1 MPEKSFLIL
10 KSNLTASDI
19 KQLTSQWD
27 LDSAIFANLFSQLDH
42 INQKLNAVKRKID
55 YLDSVARETTKTKEL
70 KKVTDLTREL
80 VYLKHTLDDQTES
93 LRSFGEYLKKNQLAS
108 SADIASLMTKQAQLT
123 KMIHVYT
130 DLLNSISGLFTAMM
144 DSHLNHLVKYLN
156 SVALIIAIPTLISG
170 IWGMNIG
177 GLPGRT
183 NKNGFWI
190 IITIAAILT
199 IIWAIILKK
208 KKYNDQYFFSKSFC
222 INLTNSG

>member
-1 MPEKSFLIL
+1 MNNMPEKSFLIL

-108 SADIASLMTKQAQLT
+108 SADIASLMTKQVQLT

-170 IWGMNIG
+170 IWGMNMVAYLAEPIRTAS
-177 GLPGRT
+177 GLSSQLRL
-183 NKNGFWI
+183 F
-190 IITIAAILT
+190 
-199 IIWAIILKK
+199 
-208 KKYNDQYFFSKSFC
+208 
-222 INLTNSG
+222 

>member
-156 SVALIIAIPTLISG
+156 SVALISG

-177 GLPGRT
+177 GLPDRT

-208 KKYNDQYFFSKSFC
+208 KKYND
-222 INLTNSG
+222 

>member
-55 YLDSVARETTKTKEL
+55 YLNSVARETTKTKEL

-123 KMIHVYT
+123 KMIHFYT

-144 DSHLNHLVKYLN
+144 DSHLNHLMKYLN
-156 SVALIIAIPTLISG
+156 SVALISG

-208 KKYNDQYFFSKSFC
+208 KKYND
-222 INLTNSG
+222 

>member
-144 DSHLNHLVKYLN
+144 DSHLNHLMKYLN
-156 SVALIIAIPTLISG
+156 SVALISG

-208 KKYNDQYFFSKSFC
+208 DFDP
-222 INLTNSG
+222 II

>member
-1 MPEKSFLIL
+1 MNNMPEKSFLIL

-27 LDSAIFANLFSQLDH
+27 LDSAIFANLFRQLDH

-144 DSHLNHLVKYLN
+144 DSHLNHLMKYLN
-156 SVALIIAIPTLISG
+156 SVALISG

-208 KKYNDQYFFSKSFC
+208 KKYND
-222 INLTNSG
+222 

>member
-1 MPEKSFLIL
+1 MLEKSFLIL

-27 LDSAIFANLFSQLDH
+27 LDSAIFANLFRQLDH

-144 DSHLNHLVKYLN
+144 DSHLNHLMKYLN
-156 SVALIIAIPTLISG
+156 SVALISG

>member
-1 MPEKSFLIL
+1 MNNMLEKSFLIL

-27 LDSAIFANLFSQLDH
+27 LDSAIFANLFRQLDH

-144 DSHLNHLVKYLN
+144 DSHLNHLMKYLN
-156 SVALIIAIPTLISG
+156 SVALISG

-208 KKYNDQYFFSKSFC
+208 KKYND
-222 INLTNSG
+222 

>member
-1 MPEKSFLIL
+1 MNNMPERSFLIL

-130 DLLNSISGLFTAMM
+130 DLLNSISGLFTAMI
-144 DSHLNHLVKYLN
+144 DSHLNHLMKYLN
-156 SVALIIAIPTLISG
+156 SVALISG

-208 KKYNDQYFFSKSFC
+208 KKYND
-222 INLTNSG
+222 

>member
-1 MPEKSFLIL
+1 MNNMPEKSFLIL

-144 DSHLNHLVKYLN
+144 DSHLNHLMKYLN
-156 SVALIIAIPTLISG
+156 SVALISG

-177 GLPGRT
+177 GLPDRT

-208 KKYNDQYFFSKSFC
+208 KKYND
-222 INLTNSG
+222 

>member
-156 SVALIIAIPTLISG
+156 SVALISG

-208 KKYNDQYFFSKSFC
+208 KKYND
-222 INLTNSG
+222 

>member
-70 KKVTDLTREL
+70 KKVTDLTIEL

-108 SADIASLMTKQAQLT
+108 SADIASLMTKQEQLT

-144 DSHLNHLVKYLN
+144 DSHLNHLMKYLN
-156 SVALIIAIPTLISG
+156 SVALISG

-208 KKYNDQYFFSKSFC
+208 KKYND
-222 INLTNSG
+222 

>member
-1 MPEKSFLIL
+1 MPEKSYLIL

-144 DSHLNHLVKYLN
+144 DNHLNHLMKYLN
-156 SVALIIAIPTLISG
+156 SVALISG

-208 KKYNDQYFFSKSFC
+208 DFDP
-222 INLTNSG
+222 II

>member
-27 LDSAIFANLFSQLDH
+27 LDSAIFANLFRQLDH

-144 DSHLNHLVKYLN
+144 DSHLNHLMKYLN
-156 SVALIIAIPTLISG
+156 SVALISG

-208 KKYNDQYFFSKSFC
+208 KKYND
-222 INLTNSG
+222 

>member
-1 MPEKSFLIL
+1 MNNMPEKSFLIL

-130 DLLNSISGLFTAMM
+130 DLLNSISGLFTAMI
-144 DSHLNHLVKYLN
+144 DSHLNHLMKYLN
-156 SVALIIAIPTLISG
+156 SVALISG

-208 KKYNDQYFFSKSFC
+208 KKYND
-222 INLTNSG
+222 

>member
-1 MPEKSFLIL
+1 MNNMPEKSFLIL

-55 YLDSVARETTKTKEL
+55 YLNSVARETTKTKEL

-123 KMIHVYT
+123 KMIHFYT

-144 DSHLNHLVKYLN
+144 DSHLNHLMKYLN
-156 SVALIIAIPTLISG
+156 SVALISG

-208 KKYNDQYFFSKSFC
+208 KKYND
-222 INLTNSG
+222 

>member
-93 LRSFGEYLKKNQLAS
+93 LRSFGEYPKKNQLAS

-144 DSHLNHLVKYLN
+144 DSHLNHLMKYLN
-156 SVALIIAIPTLISG
+156 SVALISG

-208 KKYNDQYFFSKSFC
+208 DFDP
-222 INLTNSG
+222 II

>member
-144 DSHLNHLVKYLN
+144 DSHLNHLMKYLN
-156 SVALIIAIPTLISG
+156 SVALISG

-177 GLPGRT
+177 GLPDRT

-208 KKYNDQYFFSKSFC
+208 KKYND
-222 INLTNSG
+222 

>member
-1 MPEKSFLIL
+1 MLEKSFLIL

-27 LDSAIFANLFSQLDH
+27 LDSAIFANLFRQLDH

-144 DSHLNHLVKYLN
+144 DSHLNHLMKYLN
-156 SVALIIAIPTLISG
+156 SVALISG

-208 KKYNDQYFFSKSFC
+208 KKYND
-222 INLTNSG
+222 

>member
-144 DSHLNHLVKYLN
+144 DSHLNHLMKYLN
-156 SVALIIAIPTLISG
+156 SVALISG

-208 KKYNDQYFFSKSFC
+208 KKYDDQYFFSKSFC

>member
-1 MPEKSFLIL
+1 MNNMPEKSFLIL

-93 LRSFGEYLKKNQLAS
+93 LRSFGEYLKKNQLVVTLEIRTWIS
-108 SADIASLMTKQAQLT
+108 R
-123 KMIHVYT
+123 V
-130 DLLNSISGLFTAMM
+130 LLC
-144 DSHLNHLVKYLN
+144 LN
-156 SVALIIAIPTLISG
+156 
-170 IWGMNIG
+170 
-177 GLPGRT
+177 
-183 NKNGFWI
+183 
-190 IITIAAILT
+190 
-199 IIWAIILKK
+199 
-208 KKYNDQYFFSKSFC
+208 
-222 INLTNSG
+222 

>member
-1 MPEKSFLIL
+1 MNNMPEKSFLIL

-144 DSHLNHLVKYLN
+144 DSHLNHLMKYLN
-156 SVALIIAIPTLISG
+156 SVALISG

-208 KKYNDQYFFSKSFC
+208 KKYND
-222 INLTNSG
+222 

>member
-1 MPEKSFLIL
+1 M
-10 KSNLTASDI
+10 
-19 KQLTSQWD
+19 
-27 LDSAIFANLFSQLDH
+27 
-42 INQKLNAVKRKID
+42 
-55 YLDSVARETTKTKEL
+55 
-70 KKVTDLTREL
+70 TDLTREL

-130 DLLNSISGLFTAMM
+130 DLLNSISGLCTAMM
-144 DSHLNHLVKYLN
+144 DSHLTHLMKYLN
-156 SVALIIAIPTLISG
+156 SVALISG

-208 KKYNDQYFFSKSFC
+208 KKYND
-222 INLTNSG
+222 

>member
-27 LDSAIFANLFSQLDH
+27 LDSAIFANLFRQLDH

-130 DLLNSISGLFTAMM
+130 DLLNSISGLFTAMI
-144 DSHLNHLVKYLN
+144 DSHLNHLMKYLN
-156 SVALIIAIPTLISG
+156 SVALISG

-208 KKYNDQYFFSKSFC
+208 KKYND
-222 INLTNSG
+222 

>member
-123 KMIHVYT
+123 KMIYVYT

-144 DSHLNHLVKYLN
+144 DSHLNHLMKYLN
-156 SVALIIAIPTLISG
+156 SVALISG

-208 KKYNDQYFFSKSFC
+208 KKYND
-222 INLTNSG
+222 

>member
-144 DSHLNHLVKYLN
+144 DSHLNHLMKYLN

-170 IWGMNIG
+170 IWGMNI
-177 GLPGRT
+177 
-183 NKNGFWI
+183 
-190 IITIAAILT
+190 
-199 IIWAIILKK
+199 
-208 KKYNDQYFFSKSFC
+208 
-222 INLTNSG
+222 

>member
-144 DSHLNHLVKYLN
+144 DSHLNHLMKYLN
-156 SVALIIAIPTLISG
+156 SVALISG

>member
-70 KKVTDLTREL
+70 KKVTDLTIEL

-93 LRSFGEYLKKNQLAS
+93 LRSFSEYLKKNQLAS

-144 DSHLNHLVKYLN
+144 DSHLNHLMKYLN
-156 SVALIIAIPTLISG
+156 SVALISG

>member
-1 MPEKSFLIL
+1 MPEISFLIL

-144 DSHLNHLVKYLN
+144 DSHLNHLMKYLN
-156 SVALIIAIPTLISG
+156 SVALISG

-208 KKYNDQYFFSKSFC
+208 KKYND
-222 INLTNSG
+222 

>member
-1 MPEKSFLIL
+1 MNNMPEKSFLIL

-93 LRSFGEYLKKNQLAS
+93 LRSFGEYPKKNQLAS

-144 DSHLNHLVKYLN
+144 DSHLNHLMKYLN
-156 SVALIIAIPTLISG
+156 SVALISG

-208 KKYNDQYFFSKSFC
+208 KKYND
-222 INLTNSG
+222 

>member
-70 KKVTDLTREL
+70 KKVTDLTIEL

-93 LRSFGEYLKKNQLAS
+93 LRSFSEYLKKNQLAS

-144 DSHLNHLVKYLN
+144 DSHLNHLMKYLN
-156 SVALIIAIPTLISG
+156 SVALISG

-208 KKYNDQYFFSKSFC
+208 KKYND
-222 INLTNSG
+222 

>member
-144 DSHLNHLVKYLN
+144 DSHLNHLMKYLN
-156 SVALIIAIPTLISG
+156 SVALISG

-208 KKYNDQYFFSKSFC
+208 KRYND
-222 INLTNSG
+222 

>member
-1 MPEKSFLIL
+1 MNNMLEKSFLIL
-10 KSNLTASDI
+10 KSNLTAPDI
-19 KQLTSQWD
+19 KQLASQWD

-156 SVALIIAIPTLISG
+156 SVALISG

-208 KKYNDQYFFSKSFC
+208 KKYND
-222 INLTNSG
+222 